1 MDENIINIPKKNRIS
16 TVRFGMGKEIQ
27 LYPDELVVT
36 SKEESHETRVSLD
49 TITRLILVPGDLNP
63 AKLIL
68 MADLT
73 DDSSIVLAEG
83 MSNAKDFR
91 TMLPHL
97 MELRPS
103 LQLDPPDMGEQ
114 LRQALNSRRAWAL
127 TCYGTIILIC
137 ISLFILYL
145 VVAFI
150 GSHH

>member
-1 MDENIINIPKKNRIS
+1 MNENSINIPKKNRVS

-36 SKEESHETRVSLD
+36 SKEESHETRVTLD

-73 DDSSIVLAEG
+73 DDTSIVLAEG

-97 MELRPS
+97 MELCPN

-114 LRQALNSRRAWAL
+114 LRQALNSRRAWTL

-137 ISLFILYL
+137 ISLYILYL
-145 VVAFI
+145 VIAFI